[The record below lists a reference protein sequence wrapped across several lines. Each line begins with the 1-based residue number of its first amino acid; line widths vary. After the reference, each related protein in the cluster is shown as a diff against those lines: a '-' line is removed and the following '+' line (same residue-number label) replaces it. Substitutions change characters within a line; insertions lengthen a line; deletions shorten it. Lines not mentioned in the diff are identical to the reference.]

1 MAENEE
7 SAVLA
12 ELQAE
17 LAAKP
22 EEGKKKRRKPNK
34 HTEMKAKSVAA
45 KRKETKVKAAAAKHK
60 EMKAKAAAANIPSK
74 QKIASAFQTP
84 SPAAKDSVCAQ

>member
-7 SAVLA
+7 SAALA
-12 ELQAE
+12 ELKAE

-34 HTEMKAKSVAA
+34 HTEMKAKA
-45 KRKETKVKAAAAKHK
+45 VKGN
-60 EMKAKAAAANIPSK
+60 ESK
-74 QKIASAFQTP
+74 S
-84 SPAAKDSVCAQ
+84 SRC